1 MKIIIADSSVIFRA
15 GLNAILSQYPEFTV
29 CAEASTSDQLKQMVI
44 SFKPDLVFID
54 YASTD
59 FDIDVI
65 PLCLRLVKTVRFI
78 AITGDQ
84 PGLSIA
90 QAMRAGIISY
100 IRKDCD
106 IAEILASARETQ
118 SGERFFCGKVL
129 DTLRRESI
137 DIKEFENMPTDCG
150 AVVISPRELEIITL
164 IAEGYTN
171 IEIAEKLYLSTHTVN
186 THRKNILGKLG
197 VNNTAAVVMYAVK
210 TGLVSPNK
218 FLFAPSLSA

>member
-1 MKIIIADSSVIFRA
+1 MKIIIADSSVVFRA
-15 GLNAILSQYPEFTV
+15 GLNAILSQYPEFTI
-29 CAEASTSDQLKQMVI
+29 CAEAATSNQLKQMVS
-44 SFKPDLVFID
+44 SFKPELIFID
-54 YASTD
+54 YSSAE
-59 FDIDVI
+59 FEIDVI
-65 PLCLRLVKTVRFI
+65 PVCLRLLKTVRFI

-90 QAMRAGIISY
+90 QAMRAGVTSY

-118 SGERFFCGKVL
+118 AGERFFCGKVL

-137 DIKEFENMPTDCG
+137 DIREFENMPSDCT

-186 THRKNILGKLG
+186 THRKNILAKLG

-218 FLFAPSLSA
+218 FLFAPVH

>member
-15 GLNAILSQYPEFTV
+15 GLNAILSQYPEFTI
-29 CAEASTSDQLKQMVI
+29 CAEASSSVQLKQMVS
-44 SFKPDLVFID
+44 SFRPELVFID
-54 YASTD
+54 YASAD

-65 PLCLRLVKTVRFI
+65 PVCLRLVKSLRFI

-90 QAMRAGIISY
+90 QAMRAGVTSY

-118 SGERFFCGKVL
+118 CGDRFFCGKVL

-137 DIKEFENMPTDCG
+137 DIKELENMPSDCG

-186 THRKNILGKLG
+186 THRKNILAKLG

-218 FLFAPSLSA
+218 FLFAPVLSA